1 MSFLRVLCGGAA
13 VSLLLV
19 ACGGDSTP
27 STAAPAQ
34 PVDDRT
40 PVGTA
45 AHAGNGQSATVGNAV
60 AVRPAVRV
68 TDRAGRGVPAMAVT
82 FSVLSGGGSVTGAT
96 QTTDANGIATV
107 GGWTLGSSPGPQQLE
122 ARTLGLPAVSFSA
135 TAVAPAGTP
144 TMEMVTGDGQS
155 ATVGTAV
162 ANAPTVRLRNGAGQP
177 VQGVNVSFSV
187 SAGGGTV
194 QSASA
199 TSDAGGLASV
209 GRWTLG
215 SSAGAQTLTASA
227 PGYPSMSFRATAVAA
242 SDPVVA
248 RSTVVSGLSTPWDI
262 AFTPDG
268 TLLFTERG
276 GGIGVRLVDGTVRRG
291 VFRPA
296 DFVAQDQSGMLG
308 IAVDPAF
315 ATNRTVYVYMAST
328 LPSASGQS
336 GTNNRVVRLTVNAD
350 YSAFSNR
357 VDIVTGISYAGGAHS
372 GGRIKFGPDGFL
384 YITTGDNRL
393 GEVPQQL
400 TVLGS
405 KVLRVDRDGNPAPGN
420 ATPAGGDPRIFTFG
434 HRNTQ
439 GIDFRPGSGVPYT
452 GEHGPGHDDEV
463 TALAAGGN
471 AGWDPLCRPE
481 LSGYCGYS
489 RPTPMTDLTRFP
501 SAMRPVW
508 ATGGIGGRPGRS
520 EGMADVAFLRGSAWR
535 AWEGR
540 LAVALL
546 AGTRIEVLQLSA
558 DGNSMLGTTSLFTN
572 LSPRIRI
579 RALEMGPDGAL
590 YASTDSGEIWRIAPQ

>member
-1 MSFLRVLCGGAA
+1 MSFLRVLCCGAA

-107 GGWTLGSSPGPQQLE
+107 GGWTLGISPGPQQLE
-122 ARTLGLPAVSFSA
+122 ARTLGLPAVGFSA
-135 TAVAPAGTP
+135 TALAPAGTP

-155 ATVGTAV
+155 AAVGTAV

-276 GGIGVRLVDGTVRRG
+276 GGIGVRLADGTVRRG
-291 VFRPA
+291 LFRPA

-393 GEVPQQL
+393 GEVPQRL

-434 HRNTQ
+434 HRNPQ

-558 DGNSMLGTTSLFTN
+558 DGNSTLGTTSLFTN